1 MSTPVDPQVYLR
13 EDVTLNRLA
22 ALSKEDLI
30 RLARFL
36 DVGVPE
42 GLNLE
47 GASKPALKKLILMHS
62 SETVMV
68 AEENRAI
75 ERERRALEKEKNDLE
90 RQRQSLEGVFNLTK
104 ALPMVPKFDA
114 AQVEAFFEIFER
126 LAAQR
131 KWPYESWVTLIAPNL
146 TGEAQK
152 AYVNLEQPDG
162 EDYAAVKAAILRTYE
177 LVPEAY
183 RQRFRDIKPAK
194 EQTYTGFAR
203 QQHDACMKWLRA
215 SNVTTYDQL
224 VELIR
229 LEQFKISMPKAIQT
243 HLNDARVSTV
253 RDAAEMADHY
263 VLVHK
268 EVLRP
273 KFEVTRTESQPELN
287 QGSWRP
293 TFEVTRTESQP
304 ELNQGSWRSNQDNW
318 SNDTGWQRNRSSSL
332 PFIKRV
338 CHNCGKS
345 GHLKANCRQP
355 SPSRRSPRVL
365 PLPGTPHPS
374 ACMASTPAHSLDNI
388 RKADGREDFSG
399 FISEGSVAIEEN
411 GLESPLVVVR
421 DTCSRTSVLVAGTVD
436 LPESTKTG
444 TYVSVLGFGGE
455 PTPLPLYRVYLRT
468 NIFRGYAT
476 VAVAPAENLPM
487 EGVTFLLAN
496 DLAGTTV
503 VVTPHLSQSPIN
515 NEETQKLEKN
525 LASLNGDNGNLK
537 EQIRT
542 LEEEKSALSGQID
555 SLKGEVL
562 NKCMELEEKG
572 RQYEELQA
580 QMVEAGQKH
589 SKDLE
594 NVAIQVARLEDQ
606 VKELEGRLQ
615 QESGRAERA
624 EKSHADLLEQYQTAC
639 DLALSKDSVIELGQA
654 EVCQLRESLSQS
666 TAQQDQ
672 LQARLAEEKSAL
684 QVECEE
690 RVAAKAE
697 EAEQAK
703 LSLVKI
709 QQEIPLLQD
718 QISSLESTL
727 KYQKG
732 LGAELQAKHD
742 VLVEK
747 QGELE
752 EHIVQLETIRDGLQ
766 RDLSEQVNTAG
777 ELKERCD
784 TLIASDQE
792 KAEALEKMSDTLT
805 NTEKDLQTV
814 QAKAEILEAQL
825 SSAESKASNLEK
837 QNTELSEKIAEVQKE
852 ALGLVLAVKHFE
864 VYVSQGGR
872 EVEVL
877 TDHNPLAFL
886 ARYQTANNRVFRWA
900 LVLQPYNLVVRHVA
914 GKNNILADTLSRMP
928 VGEET

>member
-22 ALSKEDLI
+22 ALPKEDLI

-90 RQRQSLEGVFNLTK
+90 RQRQSLEGAFNLTK

-273 KFEVTRTESQPELN
+273 K
-287 QGSWRP
+287 
-293 TFEVTRTESQP
+293 FEVTRTESQP

-525 LASLNGDNGNLK
+525 LA
-537 EQIRT
+537 
-542 LEEEKSALSGQID
+542 
-555 SLKGEVL
+555 
-562 NKCMELEEKG
+562 
-572 RQYEELQA
+572 
-580 QMVEAGQKH
+580 
-589 SKDLE
+589 
-594 NVAIQVARLEDQ
+594 QVARLEDQ

>member
-13 EDVTLNRLA
+13 EVVTLHRLA
-22 ALSKEDLI
+22 ALPKEDLI

-68 AEENRAI
+68 AEENRAM
-75 ERERRALEKEKNDLE
+75 ERERRALEKEKNNLE

-114 AQVEAFFEIFER
+114 AQVEAFFEMFER

-203 QQHDACMKWLRA
+203 QQHDACVKWLRA

-229 LEQFKISMPKAIQT
+229 LEQFKISMPKAIQI

-253 RDAAEMADHY
+253 RDAAGMADHY

-293 TFEVTRTESQP
+293 TFEMRRTESQP

-318 SNDTGWQRNRSSSL
+318 GNDTGWQRNRSSSL

-355 SPSRRSPRVL
+355 SPSWRSPRVL

-388 RKADGREDFSG
+388 RKADGRENFSG

-525 LASLNGDNGNLK
+525 LA
-537 EQIRT
+537 
-542 LEEEKSALSGQID
+542 
-555 SLKGEVL
+555 
-562 NKCMELEEKG
+562 
-572 RQYEELQA
+572 
-580 QMVEAGQKH
+580 
-589 SKDLE
+589 
-594 NVAIQVARLEDQ
+594 QVARLEDQ

-666 TAQQDQ
+666 TAQRDQ
-672 LQARLAEEKSAL
+672 LQAQLAEEKSAL

-703 LSLVKI
+703 FSLVKI
-709 QQEIPLLQD
+709 QQEIPLLRD
-718 QISSLESTL
+718 QISSLELTL
-727 KYQKG
+727 
-732 LGAELQAKHD
+732 
-742 VLVEK
+742 
-747 QGELE
+747 
-752 EHIVQLETIRDGLQ
+752 
-766 RDLSEQVNTAG
+766 
-777 ELKERCD
+777 
-784 TLIASDQE
+784 
-792 KAEALEKMSDTLT
+792 
-805 NTEKDLQTV
+805 TEKDLQTV

-825 SSAESKASNLEK
+825 SSAESKASNFEK

-852 ALGLVLAVKHFE
+852 ALGLVLAVKHLE
-864 VYVSQGGR
+864 AYVSQGGR

-877 TDHNPLAFL
+877 TDHSPLAFL
-886 ARYQTANNRVFRWA
+886 ARHQTANNRVFRWT
-900 LVLQPYNLVVRHVA
+900 LMLQPYNLVVHHVA
-914 GKNNILADTLSRMP
+914 GKNSILADTLSRMP
-928 VGEET
+928 VGEKT

>member
-215 SNVTTYDQL
+215 SNITTYDQL

-525 LASLNGDNGNLK
+525 LA
-537 EQIRT
+537 
-542 LEEEKSALSGQID
+542 
-555 SLKGEVL
+555 
-562 NKCMELEEKG
+562 
-572 RQYEELQA
+572 
-580 QMVEAGQKH
+580 
-589 SKDLE
+589 
-594 NVAIQVARLEDQ
+594 QVARLEDQ

-825 SSAESKASNLEK
+825 SSAESKASDLEK